1 MRKRIKVNVKK
12 QKRGFF
18 KAVKLIIFNKA
29 NTDGELTIAAFSYI
43 IHIAFKLVAVI
54 GTALS
59 IGVIGTSIC
68 RIVEAILNRD
78 NILQSTLTFVIVI
91 PVTLA
96 IMLYMLILWGSANE
110 IEKETDRNYIVSV
123 FSSIVSF
130 AALIVALVALYKS

>member
-12 QKRGFF
+12 QKIGFF

-29 NTDGELTIAAFSYI
+29 NTDGKLTIAAFSYI
-43 IHIAFKLVAVI
+43 IHIAFKLVPVI

-130 AALIVALVALYKS
+130 AAVIVAVVALYKS

>member
-1 MRKRIKVNVKK
+1 MLIPYILPPPSRLRRRRRRKVRLGRIYA
-12 QKRGFF
+12 RTGACF
-18 KAVKLIIFNKA
+18 
-29 NTDGELTIAAFSYI
+29 
-43 IHIAFKLVAVI
+43 AFKLVAVI

>member
-12 QKRGFF
+12 QKIGFL

-29 NTDGELTIAAFSYI
+29 NTDGKLTIAAFTYI
-43 IHIAFKLVAVI
+43 IHITFKLIAVI
-54 GTALS
+54 GTTLS

-68 RIVEAILNRD
+68 RTVEAISNRD
-78 NILQSTLTFVIVI
+78 NILQSILTFVIVI

-110 IEKETDRNYIVSV
+110 IEKENERNYIVSV